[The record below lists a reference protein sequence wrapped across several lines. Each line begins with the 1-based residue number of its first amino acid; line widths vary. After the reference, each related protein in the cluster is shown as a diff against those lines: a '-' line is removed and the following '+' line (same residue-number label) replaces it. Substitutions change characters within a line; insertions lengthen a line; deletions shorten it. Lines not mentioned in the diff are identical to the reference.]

1 MRESSQLRISIGTA
15 LLLLHRRRLRL
26 LLLQGVRSEI
36 FVNIVNSYNDS
47 C

>member
-15 LLLLHRRRLRL
+15 LLLLHRRRL